1 GVGTHILKYVFT
13 ASNGCADSL
22 TSTITVMPTP
32 FVNAGRDTLILEG
45 GETKLNAKATGS
57 NLIYKWTPLQGLSR
71 DDIADPVASPV
82 DDVTYTLT
90 VTSDQGCV
98 SMDNVFIKVL
108 KQPEVPNAFTP
119 NNDGMNDLWNIK
131 YLESYVNATVQV
143 FNRYGEIVYK
153 SKGYTTPWNG
163 QFNGTELPTGTY
175 YYIID
180 PRTRGRKPVSGA
192 VTILR

>member
-1 GVGTHILKYVFT
+1 
-13 ASNGCADSL
+13 
-22 TSTITVMPTP
+22 MPTP